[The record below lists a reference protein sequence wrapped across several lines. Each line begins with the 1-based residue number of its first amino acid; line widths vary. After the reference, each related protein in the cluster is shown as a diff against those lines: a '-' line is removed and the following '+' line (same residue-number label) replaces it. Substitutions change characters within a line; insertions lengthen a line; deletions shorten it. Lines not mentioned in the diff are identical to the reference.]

1 MAIGFLVGATQIAP
15 DRSLSRASTP
25 RVLTASFGDGYEQ
38 RIVDGINNIN
48 ETFSISFQNRSK
60 AEIDDI
66 TAFFV
71 SKGGVTSFD
80 YTIPDSNVSPPYE
93 TTVKVVCDS
102 WNTVYVQTDC
112 YTCTAN
118 FRRVYEA

>member
-1 MAIGFLVGATQIAP
+1 MAIGFLVGATQITP
-15 DRSLSRASTP
+15 DKSLSRASTP

-80 YTIPDSNVSPPYE
+80 YTIPDSNVSPSYE

>member
-80 YTIPDSNVSPPYE
+80 YTIPDSNVSPSYE